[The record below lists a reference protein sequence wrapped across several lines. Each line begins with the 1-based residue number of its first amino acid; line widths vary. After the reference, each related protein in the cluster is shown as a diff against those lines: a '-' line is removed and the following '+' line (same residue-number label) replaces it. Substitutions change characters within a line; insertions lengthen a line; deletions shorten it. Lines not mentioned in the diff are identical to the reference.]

1 MSKYKGNTLMT
12 PKRPLSEEVVAAVA
26 DREEIDQMSLN
37 PPLFDVVDPDALNAL
52 FQGDSGEVIFEFH
65 DLRVAVDNAGN
76 VTLRE
81 TGQ

>member
-1 MSKYKGNTLMT
+1 MSMT
-12 PKRPLSEEVVAAVA
+12 PNRPLSEEVVAAVA
-26 DREEIDQMSLN
+26 NRENIDQMNLN
-37 PPLFDVVDPDALNAL
+37 PPLFDVIDPDALNSL

-81 TGQ
+81 IGH